1 MGTKEISAAK
11 NYTFLRLLHFFR
23 ESGMESARLHSH
35 FLGRGIAG
43 VSIIN
48 EDRKSSR
55 DELDSG

>member
-1 MGTKEISAAK
+1 MG
-11 NYTFLRLLHFFR
+11 
-23 ESGMESARLHSH
+23 SARLHSH